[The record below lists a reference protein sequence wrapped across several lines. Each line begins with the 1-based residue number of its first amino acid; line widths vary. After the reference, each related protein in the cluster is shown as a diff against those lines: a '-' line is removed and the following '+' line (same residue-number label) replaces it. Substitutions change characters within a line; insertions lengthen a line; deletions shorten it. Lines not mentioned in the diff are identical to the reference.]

1 MKTSMFKK
9 NIEAFLVELTD
20 IFRFIGLFF
29 NNLFLKR
36 FEFDEWINQMYK
48 TGYKSFFLIS
58 VTGLILGLVL
68 TLQTRP
74 MMADLGAEAWLPNLV
89 FVSIIREMGPV
100 IMALLFAG
108 KVGSGIGAELSS
120 MRVTEQ
126 IDAMEVSATNPIK
139 YLVVTRVLATTIML
153 PILVFYADF
162 IAFLG
167 SFLGM
172 KAYSNISFSL
182 FLSRAFD
189 GIYFYDIIPATIKT
203 FFFGFFIGI
212 ISCYKGYYANKGT
225 EGVGYAA
232 NAAVVISSMAIFLI
246 DLIAVQITSLF
257 EI

>member
-1 MKTSMFKK
+1 MRKSKLAD
-9 NIEAFLVELTD
+9 NLEAFLVELAD
-20 IFRFIGLFF
+20 IFHFIGLFF
-29 NNLFLKR
+29 QNLFTKR
-36 FEFDEWINQMYK
+36 FEFDEVVNQMYK
-48 TGYKSFFLIS
+48 TGYRSFFLIS
-58 VTGLILGLVL
+58 ITGLILGLVL

-89 FVSIIREMGPV
+89 FISIIREMGPV

-139 YLVVTRVLATTIML
+139 YLVVTRVIATTIML
-153 PILVFYADF
+153 PVLVFYADF

-172 KAYSNISFSL
+172 KAYSNISFPL
-182 FLSRAFD
+182 FFSQAFD
-189 GIYFYDIIPATIKT
+189 GIYFYDIFPATIKT

-212 ISCYKGYYANKGT
+212 ISCYKGYYANRGT
-225 EGVGYAA
+225 EGVGQAA
-232 NAAVVISSMAIFLI
+232 NAAVVISSMVIFIL
-246 DLIAVQITSLF
+246 DLIAVQITSIF

>member
-1 MKTSMFKK
+1 MRTSKLLK
-9 NIEAFLVELTD
+9 SIEAFLVELTD
-20 IFRFIGLFF
+20 IFHFIALFF
-29 NNLFLKR
+29 NNLFSKR
-36 FEFDEWINQMYK
+36 FEWYEFINQLYK

-126 IDAMEVSATNPIK
+126 IDAMEVSATSPIK

-153 PILVFYADF
+153 PVLVFYADF

-167 SFLGM
+167 SYLGM
-172 KAYSNISFSL
+172 KAYSNISFPL
-182 FLSRAFD
+182 FFSQAFD
-189 GIYFYDIIPATIKT
+189 GMYFLDVFPATIKT
-203 FFFGFFIGI
+203 FIFGFFIGI

-225 EGVGYAA
+225 EGVGQAA
-232 NAAVVISSMAIFLI
+232 NAAVVVSSMVIFLI
-246 DLIAVQITSLF
+246 DLIAVQITSIF

>member
-1 MKTSMFKK
+1 MRTSSLAK
-9 NIEAFLVELTD
+9 NIEGFLFELTD
-20 IFRFIGLFF
+20 LFRFIGLFF
-29 NNLFLKR
+29 RTLSIKR
-36 FEFDEWINQMYK
+36 FERAEFINQLYK

-74 MMADLGAEAWLPNLV
+74 MMADLGAERWLPNLV
-89 FVSIIREMGPV
+89 FVSIIREMSPV

-126 IDAMEVSATNPIK
+126 IDAMEVSATNPVN

-153 PILVFYADF
+153 PVLVFYADF
-162 IAFLG
+162 IAFMG
-167 SFLGM
+167 SFLGL
-172 KAYSNISFSL
+172 KAYSNISFPL
-182 FLSRAFD
+182 FFSQAFD
-189 GIYFYDIIPATIKT
+189 GIYFYDLLPATLKT

-212 ISCYKGYYANKGT
+212 ISCYKGYYANTGT
-225 EGVGYAA
+225 EGVGQAA
-232 NAAVVISSMAIFLI
+232 NASVVISSMVIFFI
-246 DLIAVQITSLF
+246 DLVAVQITSLF